1 MPTKPLKPASNPCL
15 QRQLVYLLHQ
25 CLLLQSWFQKPR
37 TAIMV
42 PQQRTLS
49 EGCHLA
55 VDCPQGGWLWNEPEW
70 ISFETRANLK
80 RVALHE
86 QSSGK
91 SLCIST
97 TSLRTLQL
105 FGQHQFSESDPQ
117 SVSREGS
124 VCSVSDY
131 STQAAQL
138 IVEAFFPEHFYRR
151 IPSLLSSNALV
162 TRNLAKSEW
171 LKDARGLELYR
182 LKA

>member
-1 MPTKPLKPASNPCL
+1 MNKQHNNTQKVHQHRASKKVQLQKGQAKARQMLKL
-15 QRQLVYLLHQ
+15 
-25 CLLLQSWFQKPR
+25 
-37 TAIMV
+37 AISLAEEK
-42 PQQRTLS
+42 LS

-117 SVSREGS
+117 NVSREGS

-138 IVEAFFPEHFYRR
+138 IVEAFFPEHFYHH

-171 LKDARGLELYR
+171 LKDGSRFRGCTG
-182 LKA
+182 